1 MGEKE
6 CVYCL
11 NKRVIN
17 SQSRQN
23 VAVLGMIWGWL
34 GCVVWSWFVFWVLGN
49 TFVFNVSDIT
59 VISVSGVGNN
69 LGTAIGKS
77 NTVFTSDNIT
87 VTVFIGGKVS
97 LGVVILNSITILVNS
112 WAIIGWFVIRSWLV
126 VSWSW
131 VYDWFVYNWGYI
143 WSWLVY
149 NRGYIGSWF
158 VYNWGVIRSWFVDD
172 WGMIRSW
179 SWVVYWSWLVIS
191 WGGMVSWGGMIR
203 SGMMDSMV
211 DWVWD
216 GVMDSWMSISGGMYW
231 YMCWSMNGGT
241 VFFTS
246 IRVVYVLGSGMGLGC
261 YNGVVSTMGFVDGMA
276 DGGGITVFDCLVA

>member
-149 NRGYIGSWF
+149 NGGYIGSWF
-158 VYNWGVIRSWFVDD
+158 VYNRGVIRSWFV
-172 WGMIRSW
+172 
-179 SWVVYWSWLVIS
+179 
-191 WGGMVSWGGMIR
+191 
-203 SGMMDSMV
+203 V

-216 GVMDSWMSISGGMYW
+216 GVMDSWVSISGGMYW

-246 IRVVYVLGSGMGLGC
+246 IRVVYVLGSGMGLGG
-261 YNGVVSTMGFVDGMA
+261 YNGVVSTVGFVDGMA
-276 DGGGITVFDCLVA
+276 DG

>member
-131 VYDWFVYNWGYI
+131 
-143 WSWLVY
+143 
-149 NRGYIGSWF
+149 
-158 VYNWGVIRSWFVDD
+158 
-172 WGMIRSW
+172 
-179 SWVVYWSWLVIS
+179 LVIS

-216 GVMDSWMSISGGMYW
+216 GVMDSWVSISRGMYW
-231 YMCWSMNGGT
+231 DMCWSMNGST
-241 VFFTS
+241 VLFTS

-261 YNGVVSTMGFVDGMA
+261 YNGVLSTMGFVDGMA
-276 DGGGITVFDCLVA
+276 DGGGITVFDCLVARLVSQGNGKKA

>member
-17 SQSRQN
+17 IQSRQN

-34 GCVVWSWFVFWVLGN
+34 GCVVWSWFVFWGLGN

-112 WAIIGWFVIRSWLV
+112 WAIIGWFVIGG
-126 VSWSW
+126 
-131 VYDWFVYNWGYI
+131 WFVYN
-143 WSWLVY
+143 
-149 NRGYIGSWF
+149 R
-158 VYNWGVIRSWFVDD
+158 GVIRSWFVYD

-179 SWVVYWSWLVIS
+179 GWMVYWGW
-191 WGGMVSWGGMIR
+191 
-203 SGMMDSMV
+203 
-211 DWVWD
+211 
-216 GVMDSWMSISGGMYW
+216 
-231 YMCWSMNGGT
+231 
-241 VFFTS
+241 
-246 IRVVYVLGSGMGLGC
+246 
-261 YNGVVSTMGFVDGMA
+261 
-276 DGGGITVFDCLVA
+276 

>member
-23 VAVLGMIWGWL
+23 VAVLGMIWGWF

-131 VYDWFVYNWGYI
+131 VDDWFVYNWG
-143 WSWLVY
+143 
-149 NRGYIGSWF
+149 
-158 VYNWGVIRSWFVDD
+158 
-172 WGMIRSW
+172 MIRSW
-179 SWVVYWSWLVIS
+179 GWVVYWGWLV
-191 WGGMVSWGGMIR
+191 VSWGGVVR
-203 SGMMDSMV
+203 GGMVDSMV

-216 GVMDSWMSISGGMYW
+216 GVMDSWVSISGGMYW

-246 IRVVYVLGSGMGLGC
+246 IRVVYVLGSGMGLGG

-276 DGGGITVFDCLVA
+276 DG

>member
-34 GCVVWSWFVFWVLGN
+34 GCVVWSWFVFWVMGN

-59 VISVSGVGNN
+59 VISVSGIGNN

-87 VTVFIGGKVS
+87 VTVFISGKIS

-112 WAIIGWFVIRSWLV
+112 WAIIGWV
-126 VSWSW
+126 
-131 VYDWFVYNWGYI
+131 
-143 WSWLVY
+143 
-149 NRGYIGSWF
+149 
-158 VYNWGVIRSWFVDD
+158 VIRSWFVYD
-172 WGMIRSW
+172 GSMIRSW
-179 SWVVYWSWLVIS
+179 SWVVYWGSFVC
-191 WGGMVSWGGMIR
+191 WGGVVWD
-203 SGMMDSMV
+203 GMMDS
-211 DWVWD
+211 WV
-216 GVMDSWMSISGGMYW
+216 SIGGGMYW
-231 YMCWSMNGGT
+231 DMSWSMNGGT
-241 VFFTS
+241 IF
-246 IRVVYVLGSGMGLGC
+246 
-261 YNGVVSTMGFVDGMA
+261 
-276 DGGGITVFDCLVA
+276 